1 MKHLK
6 GLIRDILLVSVGI
19 NLSIFG
25 LGVAMGS
32 NDMMTLGLM
41 SCLGSGKIITP
52 GSTLLFAF
60 LNLERSDP
68 HIT

>member
-19 NLSIFG
+19 NLSIFA

-32 NDMMTLGLM
+32 SDAMALGLM
-41 SCLGSGKIITP
+41 SCLLCALAV
-52 GSTLLFAF
+52 TLRPDNA
-60 LNLERSDP
+60 EKEE
-68 HIT
+68 

>member
-32 NDMMTLGLM
+32 SDMMTLGLM
-41 SCLGSGKIITP
+41 SCLLCALAV
-52 GSTLLFAF
+52 TLRPE
-60 LNLERSDP
+60 NTEEE
-68 HIT
+68 